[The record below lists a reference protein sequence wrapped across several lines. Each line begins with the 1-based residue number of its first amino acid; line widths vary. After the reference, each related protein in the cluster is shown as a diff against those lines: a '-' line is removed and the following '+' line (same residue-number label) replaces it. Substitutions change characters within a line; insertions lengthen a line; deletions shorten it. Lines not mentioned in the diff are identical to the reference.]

1 MLEGMSEAE
10 IEDPMET
17 ALRLGLAEREAILRS
32 AEPYLKAAEMAR
44 AIGTS
49 TRAVYDRVR
58 KGKLLAIK
66 INHLWKLPA
75 WQVKDGRLLPGLEDA
90 LAELGED
97 TDIAAVF
104 FFESPNIFLDE
115 RTPEGSAVGRSTRAR
130 TWSRPSLRQTRSEVS
145 MTKAEANK
153 AISLIKIRLRRGQLS
168 DAMIGLI
175 RLLDLEDQELS
186 NILQVPR
193 ARLHK
198 IAARNDFTSEELARI
213 SRLMEL
219 IQSAL
224 RVLGNVGSVKEW
236 LRSTNPA
243 MANRAP
249 SSMINSDSERTEAE
263 RVLGRIEYGVFS

>member
-1 MLEGMSEAE
+1 
-10 IEDPMET
+10 
-17 ALRLGLAEREAILRS
+17 
-32 AEPYLKAAEMAR
+32 
-44 AIGTS
+44 
-49 TRAVYDRVR
+49 
-58 KGKLLAIK
+58 
-66 INHLWKLPA
+66 
-75 WQVKDGRLLPGLEDA
+75 
-90 LAELGED
+90 
-97 TDIAAVF
+97 
-104 FFESPNIFLDE
+104 
-115 RTPEGSAVGRSTRAR
+115 
-130 TWSRPSLRQTRSEVS
+130 

-186 NILQVPR
+186 DILQVPR